1 MCLEMLFYPPLPSC
15 CRRFVYPLITPFES
29 TSPEIAWSLWICGR
43 EIVLHN
49 FELEVFPGEEFG
61 AGRMIQVWSEAIIW
75 GIGEELEVFSV
86 AEGGYW

>member
-1 MCLEMLFYPPLPSC
+1 M
-15 CRRFVYPLITPFES
+15 YPLITPFES